1 MGEVHGLNDIG
12 VDDVDCRHTVA
23 SQLFGHDRSEASR
36 THDDDPSPVQG
47 ELRLDWVGGGA
58 VRPKESGSQFG

>member
-36 THDDDPSPVQG
+36 THDDDPSPVHG
-47 ELRLDWVGGGA
+47 ALRLDGSAGA

>member
-23 SQLFGHDRSEASR
+23 SQLFGHDRSELPATTMMTR
-36 THDDDPSPVQG
+36 HPCKVRCVWTG
-47 ELRLDWVGGGA
+47 LAGA